1 MNGPNRAERQAWPK
15 RRHWLARVA
24 ADTRLTAGAKSWLLL
39 IASRSDDAG
48 KPCWGRQ
55 TVMAAELGR
64 SRHSVIRYVA
74 EAEALGY
81 VKCFRSTPQRDPATG
96 RWYRRKANAYYLCL
110 PSRSAADRP
119 APRRRQRAP
128 FCPIGPRAH
137 RPLLLRSTKTTSTLP
152 GAPTG
157 AAPPANFFREAPKT
171 ETHWSGEMSDTVRA
185 AITHAKAA
193 LLAAR
198 DRASTDHPAPRAP
211 QRT

>member
-1 MNGPNRAERQAWPK
+1 VTAPNRAERRAWPK
-15 RRHWLARVA
+15 RRHWLSRVA
-24 ADTRLTAGAKSWLLL
+24 ADKRLTAGAKSWLLL
-39 IASRSDDAG
+39 VASRSDDAG

-74 EAEALGY
+74 EGEALGY

-110 PSRSAADRP
+110 PPKSAADQP

-128 FCPIGPRAH
+128 FCPIGSRPH
-137 RPLLLRSTKTTSTLP
+137 RLSLLRSTKAASTLA

-157 AAPPANFFREAPKT
+157 AAPPANFFRDAPKD
-171 ETHWSGEMSDTVRA
+171 EHHWSGAMSETVLN
-185 AITHAKAA
+185 AIAEAKAA
-193 LLAAR
+193 LFAAR
-198 DRASTDHPAPRAP
+198 GSRAPRHP
-211 QRT
+211 TSLPS